1 MTTPSNPV
9 IERLLER
16 ARAAG
21 ADAAD
26 AWVSERTSLSASVRL
41 GALEGVEREETRQ
54 ASLRILIG
62 KQQAAASI
70 SDVRPESLDRLA
82 ERVAAMARA
91 AAEDPYCG
99 LAPEERLARAQPD
112 LALFD
117 PATHTPEHLEALAR
131 TAEEAGLAVAG
142 VSNSGG
148 AGADWTTAQTA
159 FGTSSGFRG
168 AYRSSAVG
176 LGLSLIAERDG
187 AKERDYETAYARWAT
202 DLADAAAI
210 GRIAGERTIARLGA
224 RKIDSTTAPVIFDNR
239 VASRLISAFAGAI
252 SGAAVARGTSFLK
265 DRMGAQVFAPGVSI
279 VDDPFAPRGWGSHPF
294 DGEGVAGARRAVI
307 EDGVLT
313 GWLLN
318 SAAARQLGLE
328 TTGNATPGHGTAP
341 GMGPANLTLL
351 PGAQDMAGLMADA
364 GAGLVV
370 QEMFSPSYNPN
381 TGDYSV
387 GVSGFWFE
395 GGARAFPV
403 NEVTVAGNLNDIFA
417 RLIPGSDLSHRSA
430 VDAPSLLVDRLAIAG
445 R

>member
-1 MTTPSNPV
+1 MTTAANPV

-41 GALEGVEREETRQ
+41 GALEGVEREETRS

-62 KQQAAASI
+62 KRQAAAAI

-91 AAEDPYCG
+91 AAEDPWCG
-99 LAPEERLARAQPD
+99 LAPQDRLASAQPD

-117 PATHTPEHLEALAR
+117 PAVHTPESLEAMAR
-131 TAEEAGLAVAG
+131 AAEEAGLAVAG

-148 AGADWTTAQTA
+148 AGADWSTAQTA
-159 FGTSSGFRG
+159 FGASNGFRG

-176 LGLSLIAERDG
+176 VGLSLIAEREG
-187 AKERDYETAYARWAT
+187 AKERDYETAYARWAG
-202 DLADAAAI
+202 DLEDPAAI

-224 RKIDSTTAPVIFDNR
+224 RKIDSTTAPVIFENR
-239 VASRLISAFAGAI
+239 VASRLVSAFAGAI

-265 DRMGAQVFAPGVSI
+265 DRMGERVFAPGVSVI
-279 VDDPFAPRGWGSHPF
+279 DDPFAPRGWGSHPF
-294 DGEGVAGARRAVI
+294 DGEGVAGVRRAVI

-328 TTGNATPGHGTAP
+328 TTGNATPGHGSAP
-341 GMGPANLTLL
+341 GMGPANLTLM
-351 PGAQDMAGLMADA
+351 PGALDLAGLMREA

-370 QEMFSPSYNPN
+370 QEMFSPSYNAN

-387 GVSGFWFE
+387 GVSGYWFE
-395 GGARAFPV
+395 GGARAYPV
-403 NEVTVAGNLNDIFA
+403 SEVTVAGNLNDIFA
-417 RLIPGSDLSHRSA
+417 RLIPGSDLSRRSA
-430 VDAPSLLVDRLAIAG
+430 VDAPSILVDRLAIAG